1 MRIMK
6 NQKQKLREKKNK
18 AGIVVG
24 LEAVKQRRRKK
35 KKRRIKRTA
44 SLRRKKS
51 NRRKKKLYQMWNSS
65 FALSPSA

>member
-1 MRIMK
+1 MRIMR
-6 NQKQKLREKKNK
+6 NQKRKPREKKNK

-24 LEAVKQRRRKK
+24 LEVVKQRKRKK
-35 KKRRIKRTA
+35 MKRRIRRMV

-51 NRRKKKLYQMWNSS
+51 NKRKKKLCQMWSNS